1 MFHAATAIV
10 KYHKEL
16 CFCCSIPN
24 RPVFMWRILKR
35 MVVFARLTI
44 LHGI

>member
-1 MFHAATAIV
+1 MFFVVMAIV
-10 KYHKEL
+10 KYHKDL
-16 CFCCSIPN
+16 CFRCSVPN

-35 MVVFARLTI
+35 MLVFARLII